1 MRIENEIKL
10 GFKDV
15 MFRPKRST
23 LKSRSEVT
31 IEREFTFLHT
41 QKKWSGVPLI
51 AANMDTVGTFEMAE
65 ALYKE
70 KIITAIH
77 KHYSVQEWSDFLKDK
92 NDDFYQYIAL
102 STGTGKADEEKI
114 KTILDTNPK
123 IQFLCIDVANG
134 YSEHF
139 VEFVKKAR
147 QNFPDKIIMAGNVV
161 TGEMVEELILAGAD
175 IIKVGI
181 GPGSV
186 CTTRI
191 KTGVGYPQLSAI
203 IECADAAHGLGG
215 QIIGDGGC
223 KVPGDVAKAFGGGAD
238 FVMIGG
244 MFAGHDESGGE
255 LITENGKTFRLFYG
269 MSSQTAMDKHS
280 GGVAEYRA
288 SEGKTVKVPY
298 KGPVAETVKDIL
310 GGVRSTCTYVGASKL
325 KELSKRTTFIRVQ
338 EQENQVFGG

>member
-15 MFRPKRST
+15 MIRPKRST
-23 LKSRSEVT
+23 LKSRSQVSL
-31 IEREFTFLHT
+31 ERSFTFVNS
-41 QKKWSGVPLI
+41 QKKWSGVPII

-65 ALYKE
+65 ALAKD

-77 KHYSVQEWSDFLKDK
+77 KHYSLEEWSDFLSNQPDSIY
-92 NDDFYQYIAL
+92 DFIAL
-102 STGTGKADEEKI
+102 STGIGSSDEEKI
-114 KTILDTNPK
+114 KNIVEKHPK
-123 IQFLCIDVANG
+123 INFLCIDVANG

-139 VEFVKKAR
+139 VGFVKKVRA
-147 QNFPDKIIMAGNVV
+147 QFPDKTIIAGNVV

-215 QIIGDGGC
+215 HIISDGGC
-223 KVPGDVAKAFGGGAD
+223 KVPGDVAKAFGGGSD
-238 FVMIGG
+238 FVMLGG

-255 LITENGKTFRLFYG
+255 IVEESGKKFRLFYG
-269 MSSQTAMDKHS
+269 MSSQTAMDKHA

-298 KGPVAETVKDIL
+298 KGAVAETVKDIL
-310 GGVRSTCTYVGASKL
+310 GGVRSTCTYVGASQL
-325 KELSKRTTFIRVQ
+325 RELSKRTTFIRVA
-338 EQENQVFGG
+338 EQENQIFGV